1 MRLNNDI
8 FLPVLYC
15 DAGSSILEE
24 TAHRDSKSV
33 AVRDFIVYDGL
44 NVDGLQLKVNCDIDQ
59 PGEENRDT
67 EKSARKRKKRKI
79 DLLNDGEQS

>member
-1 MRLNNDI
+1 MWLNYDI

-15 DAGSSILEE
+15 DAGGSILEE

-59 PGEENRDT
+59 PGEENRHT
-67 EKSARKRKKRKI
+67 EKSARKRKEKE
-79 DLLNDGEQS
+79 N